1 MFTFLRETVHITLN
15 KKYTEISSE
24 FIVEAILSNYK
35 QRKTNYVLVHQAE
48 RICEHAKYG
57 LEKYGA
63 VINK

>member
-1 MFTFLRETVHITLN
+1 M
-15 KKYTEISSE
+15 SSE

-35 QRKTNYVLVHQAE
+35 QRKINYVIVHQAE
-48 RICEHAKYG
+48 GICEDAKYG